1 MQIAPPEPEIES
13 DPILP
18 MINVVFLLLIFFMLA
33 GALHRLDVLDVEPPR
48 SESELPEVDEDSVV
62 LVSADG
68 RLAMGDAELDDL
80 DLQLKVL
87 DFLARYPQATIRL
100 KADGRVEAG
109 RVIEVMELLSSVGV
123 EEVVM
128 LTLEPEP

>member
-1 MQIAPPEPEIES
+1 MQINAPES
-13 DPILP
+13 AVEGDPILP

-33 GALHRLDVLDVEPPR
+33 GSLTRIDALDVEPPT
-48 SESELPEVDEDSVV
+48 SQSELLDVDQDSVV

-68 RLAMGDAELDDL
+68 RLAMGDSELDDL
-80 DLQLKVL
+80 DMQLKVL
-87 DFLARYPQATIRL
+87 DFLDKYPGSVIRL

-109 RVIEVMELLSSVGV
+109 RVIEVMELLSNVGV
-123 EEVVM
+123 SEVVM

>member
-1 MQIAPPEPEIES
+1 MKISAPEPEAES

-33 GALHRLDVLDVEPPR
+33 GALHRIEAFDVEPPV
-48 SESELPEVDEDSVV
+48 SESELPEVDQDSVV

-68 RLAMGDAELDDL
+68 RLAFGDDELDEL

-87 DFLARYPQATIRL
+87 DLLAAQPEAKIRL
-100 KADGRVEAG
+100 KADGQVDAR

-123 EEVVM
+123 DEVLM
-128 LTLEPEP
+128 LTLEPER